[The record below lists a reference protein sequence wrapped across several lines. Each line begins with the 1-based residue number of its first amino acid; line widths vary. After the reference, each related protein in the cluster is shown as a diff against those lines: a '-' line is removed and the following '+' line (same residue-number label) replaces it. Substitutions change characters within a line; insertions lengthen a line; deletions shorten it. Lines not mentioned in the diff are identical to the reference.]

1 MAFYLK
7 EGGAWKEAKQ
17 LYVKDANAIWQ
28 QATEAY
34 IKINNNWERFHSGA
48 SDQWM
53 LIIGDTNDT
62 FRNANTYYTK
72 AVDSVGNIYVAA
84 GRYVNATVTSSIY
97 IAKFNTLGELVWEKG
112 LTDASVVIQT
122 YAESLRFDSNDNLY
136 LVGTANSSTLGY
148 TTNSFMMR
156 LNTDGD
162 LQWQTRWAYPNQS
175 IANYCYDVDFN
186 ADNDPVMN
194 GYFAYNLPYPPGG
207 QSKGPSYTF
216 DESDGSRTSNRAW
229 NGGPDGLSSCS
240 CRAIKKAGSH
250 FFMQIGGGVTF
261 TPNVG
266 QHGYSAILKTNMAA
280 DTLVSI
286 RNTYIGTYSN
296 LWYYSGVETD
306 GTSAVTH
313 GRITTGSSVRAY
325 FLYNSSLTHTA
336 GWNVTDT
343 TPNQQ
348 SGYDYINSYVFDGTF
363 ITAAIHSSLDV
374 INLIKFNA
382 LSGVVVWQNKFVGC
396 TGADEVGR
404 NGTRINLQEDNGF
417 LTISTISQY
426 TQMSASVNNVM
437 LLWRV
442 PADGTGHG
450 KYGNY
455 QYTSSNFITLA
466 SQSAANGSNSNVSA
480 TAYTPTDYS
489 LTTTQLDPNLTVN
502 KYDLA
507 TPGSPAGESYW
518 IQVVTGGSTP
528 AMYGVDCND
537 STGDIYV
544 GGRIDS
550 NNNDAIAM
558 KFNNAGTVQ
567 WQRTLSSTGN
577 DFFQGVKVGS
587 DGNVYFGGTTPDGI
601 LFAKYNSSG
610 TIQWQRRGSLAGA
623 NSGGYPRGF
632 DIDSNDR
639 VVADGWKGNPDPIS
653 SQLGDSLIACFDE
666 DGSLSFNAAFGSDA
680 HDGRTG
686 GSVAFDGTNALYHH
700 TSMNPHGHTYD
711 KVVMSRWTSSG
722 TLSWQVASDGGSGAQ
737 SHGCAV
743 DSLNQAYGTG
753 NTGTNYDLYLNQYIN
768 SGSYYGFR
776 AQVGGS
782 NDDFGYA
789 ISVDPAGDIYVVG
802 GTKSDGPAFDAGNPW
817 YSGLIC
823 KFNKCG
829 NLIWQRTFGRTNAEV
844 RFWGVKVNAY
854 YMYIAG
860 SDADNKAL
868 LLKLPKDGS
877 KTGTYGV
884 YEYEESTL
892 TQRSTSDFSNT
903 SFSTNTATPLSAV
916 TTTLTD
922 AAGSQTATKTDVP

>member
-1 MAFYLK
+1 
-7 EGGAWKEAKQ
+7 
-17 LYVKDANAIWQ
+17 
-28 QATEAY
+28 
-34 IKINNNWERFHSGA
+34 
-48 SDQWM
+48 
-53 LIIGDTNDT
+53 
-62 FRNANTYYTK
+62 
-72 AVDSVGNIYVAA
+72 
-84 GRYVNATVTSSIY
+84 
-97 IAKFNTLGELVWEKG
+97 
-112 LTDASVVIQT
+112 
-122 YAESLRFDSNDNLY
+122 
-136 LVGTANSSTLGY
+136 
-148 TTNSFMMR
+148 
-156 LNTDGD
+156 
-162 LQWQTRWAYPNQS
+162 
-175 IANYCYDVDFN
+175 
-186 ADNDPVMN
+186 
-194 GYFAYNLPYPPGG
+194 
-207 QSKGPSYTF
+207 
-216 DESDGSRTSNRAW
+216 
-229 NGGPDGLSSCS
+229 
-240 CRAIKKAGSH
+240 
-250 FFMQIGGGVTF
+250 
-261 TPNVG
+261 
-266 QHGYSAILKTNMAA
+266 MAA

-306 GTSAVTH
+306 GTSVVTH
-313 GRITTGSSVRAY
+313 GRIVTGSITRAY
-325 FLYNSSLTHTA
+325 FLYNDSLTHVA

-343 TPNQQ
+343 TPNPNPSQ
-348 SGYDYINSYVFDGTF
+348 DYGNSYVFDGTF

-374 INLIKFNA
+374 VNLIKFNA
-382 LSGVVVWQNKFVGC
+382 TTGAVVWQNKFVGC
-396 TGADEVGR
+396 AGDDEVGKA
-404 NGTRINLQEDNGF
+404 GTKMYLHEHGGF
-417 LTISTISQY
+417 LTLLSVSEF
-426 TQMSASVNNVM
+426 TQLSAASNYAM

-442 PADGTGHG
+442 PSDGTGHG
-450 KYGNY
+450 TYGNY

-466 SQSAANGSNSNVSA
+466 SQSAANGSNSNVGA
-480 TAYTPTDYS
+480 TAYTPTDYT
-489 LTTTQLDPNLTVN
+489 LTTTQLDPNITVN

-544 GGRIDS
+544 AGLIDGT
-550 NNNDAIAM
+550 NNDAIAM

-567 WQRTLSSTGN
+567 WQRTLSGAGN

-587 DGNVYFGGTTPDGI
+587 DGTVYFGGQTADGI

-610 TIQWQRRGSLAGA
+610 AIQWQRRGSLAG
-623 NSGGYPRGF
+623 SGTGGVRGF

-639 VVADGWKGNPDPIS
+639 VLADGWKGSPDPIS
-653 SQLGDSLIACFDE
+653 GQQGDSLIACFDK
-666 DGSLSFNAAFGSDA
+666 DGAISFNAAFGSDA

-686 GSVAFDGTNALYHH
+686 GSVAFDGTNAFYHH

-711 KVVMSRWTSSG
+711 KVVMSRWSSAG
-722 TLSWQVASDGGSGAQ
+722 SLAWQVASDGGGGAT

-743 DSLNQAYGTG
+743 DILNQAYGTG
-753 NTGTNYDLYLNQYIN
+753 QTGTNVDLYLNQYIN

-782 NDDFGYA
+782 NDDFGWA

-802 GTKSDGPAFDAGNPW
+802 GTKSDGPAFDAGNTW

-892 TQRSTSDFSNT
+892 TQRSSSDFSNT
-903 SFSTNTATPLSAV
+903 SFSTNTATPLTSV
-916 TTTLTD
+916 TTSLTD
-922 AAGSQTATKTDVP
+922 AAGSQTATKTDVT